1 MYAMSKKQGDRI
13 QLFAEKKRQE
23 KVNGFITCQSLTSVD
38 GLCYR
43 IIY

>member
-1 MYAMSKKQGDRI
+1 MFAMSKKQGDPI
-13 QLFAEKKRQE
+13 QLFAEKKPQE
-23 KVNGFITCQSLTSVD
+23 KDNGFITCQPLTSVD

>member
-13 QLFAEKKRQE
+13 QLFAEKKPQE
-23 KVNGFITCQSLTSVD
+23 KVNGLITCHPLRSVD